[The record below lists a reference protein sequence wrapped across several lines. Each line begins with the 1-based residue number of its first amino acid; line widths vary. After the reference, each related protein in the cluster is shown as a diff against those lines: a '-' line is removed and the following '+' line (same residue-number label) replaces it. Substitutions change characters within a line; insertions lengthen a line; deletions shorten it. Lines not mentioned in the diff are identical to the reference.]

1 MKLLTIVAVFF
12 ATFLA
17 FVAGRYS
24 VNYATINDENA
35 AELQRLHAN
44 VLLAH
49 LRSDTDMLLEGS
61 SDDYVIANRGEIS
74 RPTLEE
80 RKQQFEQY
88 LGATTFTEYQDV
100 VPPIVGVSDNGNLG
114 WVIAQVEA
122 SGTQRVAGEA
132 RPIEFTSAWIELYE
146 KRDGTWFQVGNV
158 SNFKP

>member
-1 MKLLTIVAVFF
+1 MKLLTVVAVFF

-17 FVAGRYS
+17 FVGGRYS
-24 VNYATINDENA
+24 VNYASNIDENA

-49 LRSDTDMLLEGS
+49 LRSDTDMLLEGFAG
-61 SDDYVIANRGEIS
+61 DYVIANRGEIS

-88 LGATTFTEYQDV
+88 LGATTFTEYRDV

-122 SGTQRVAGEA
+122 SGTQRVAGET